1 VCMRAASPVL
11 MVRTARELA
20 CHHRGRQH
28 LQVRRLDEV
37 QLPLQLRP
45 QHRIATVAR
54 GSQPPAK
61 LAHGELLG
69 LLQRLPPARN
79 ARSSVRPQGDTNGA
93 RGARAGASAHPLDE
107 LERVMDALGAQ
118 LRVLAGR
125 NSHRPG
131 APTEKLR

>member
-1 VCMRAASPVL
+1 MRAASPVL

-79 ARSSVRPQGDTNGA
+79 AAAQFALKATRMGRVAPG
-93 RGARAGASAHPLDE
+93 RG
-107 LERVMDALGAQ
+107 
-118 LRVLAGR
+118 LRRTRWMSLNA
-125 NSHRPG
+125 
-131 APTEKLR
+131 